1 MTWEEIRQRKEDS
14 IRESTG
20 NPMSKSFE
28 VNGKIYNSYT
38 EYSNSDEHKELLKI
52 QEEALEQY
60 EQKAKEYYD
69 SLGMDNQLLLFFY
82 ITNVIFK
89 NYFKDNGSYRGL
101 LYDKFGFG
109 PEAYSLGMDSGMFA
123 LHNSISTP
131 DESEERFNILV
142 KFLKLDL
149 SKKELNSL
157 RNIFL
162 YGFDSTKSLDNI
174 NTGQQKFDFTK
185 DPEKSGSFFFY
196 PVYYSYVVLKN

>member
-52 QEEALEQY
+52 EEEALEQY
-60 EQKAKEYYD
+60 GQKAKEYFD
-69 SLGMDNQLLLFFY
+69 SLETDNQLLLFFH
-82 ITNVIFK
+82 ITNTIFE

-101 LYDKFGFG
+101 LYDKFKFG
-109 PEAYSLGMDSGMFA
+109 PEAYSLGMDSGMFT

-131 DESEERFNILV
+131 DENEERFQKLI
-142 KFLKLDL
+142 KFLKLEL
-149 SKKELNSL
+149 SKEDLKSARNYFLHGFDNSEQLNS
-157 RNIFL
+157 FL
-162 YGFDSTKSLDNI
+162 S
-174 NTGQQKFDFTK
+174 GQQVLKLE
-185 DPEKSGSFFFY
+185 DPE
-196 PVYYSYVVLKN
+196 

>member
-38 EYSNSDEHKELLKI
+38 EYLNSDEHKELLKI

-123 LHNSISTP
+123 LHNAISTP

-149 SKKELNSL
+149 SKKELYSL

-162 YGFDSTKSLDNI
+162 YGFDNSKSLDNF
-174 NTGQQKFDFTK
+174 NTGQQKFDFNEK
-185 DPEKSGSFFFY
+185 DPE
-196 PVYYSYVVLKN
+196 